1 MATRLITIDSIF
13 EGQEVS
19 SNFANEGQFLTSIAI
34 DPDAPTSDGTT
45 DLKPSGL
52 IRPVGYEKFS
62 STALDQAPLWI
73 ITTPKGTSVYVFGNA
88 GDIVSY
94 DSALANETLLKTVA
108 TSKGNGASYYNNYL
122 YYASNTDIGR
132 YGPLNGTPTFVD
144 NFWSNTLG
152 LTALTN
158 TTYPS
163 TRNSV
168 EFPNHV
174 MKAHVDNKLYI
185 CDVSDG
191 KGILNAIKTKKT
203 TVQGDTTDGSLYN
216 VLDFPYD
223 FFPMCVESY
232 GELLAVGCSF
242 GNSSVVN
249 QGSSCLFTWDTT
261 SDSFTRII
269 PIPDQV
275 ITALKYQNGILYG
288 WSGNLSGGTRFWI
301 YLGGDQIQTLKYIPD
316 AIPPMAGAIE
326 SDANRIMWGG
336 FTVYPIYSASVFSYG
351 SKSDLFA
358 RGLHNI
364 ARSTVT
370 ASASNGVI
378 TSLKQVL
385 QSNKPFPNL
394 VIGATDGT
402 NTNLDKRS
410 TTYQTSVY
418 RSRPFEVGSPFTVNT
433 IRIPLAQSVGSNMT
447 IIPKLYF
454 DNEAVSQEGTTIN
467 STNYSD
473 SNKFILLGTENF
485 SGNSGGQN
493 SFVLE
498 FTISGTTL
506 SAIGLPIEIE
516 IEVEEKQ

>member
-1 MATRLITIDSIF
+1 MATIQIDSIF

-19 SNFANEGQFLTSIAI
+19 SNFAQTGQFLTSVAI

-45 DLKPSGL
+45 DLKPSGF

-73 ITTPKGTSVYVFGNA
+73 ITTPKGSAIYVFGNA

-94 DSALANETLLKTVA
+94 DSTLDNETLLKTVS
-108 TSKGNGASYYNNYL
+108 TSKGNGAAYYNNYI
-122 YYASNTDIGR
+122 YYSSNTDIGR
-132 YGPLNGTPTFVD
+132 YGPLNGTPSFVD
-144 NFWSNTLG
+144 NYWTGTLG

-168 EFPNHV
+168 EFPNHC

-185 CDVSDG
+185 CDVNSEG

-203 TVQGDTTDGSLYN
+203 TYQGDTTDGSSYN
-216 VLDFPYD
+216 VLDFPFDYE
-223 FFPMCVESY
+223 PLCVESY
-232 GELLAVGCSF
+232 GEMLAIGCSF
-242 GNSSVVN
+242 GNSTTVK
-249 QGSSCLFTWDTT
+249 QGNSCLFTWDTT
-261 SDSFTRII
+261 SDSFSRII

-275 ITALKYQNGILYG
+275 ITALKYSNGILYG

-316 AIPPMAGAIE
+316 SIPPMQGAIE
-326 SDANRIMWGG
+326 VDLNRIMWGG
-336 FTVYPIYSASVFSYG
+336 FTVYPINSASVFAYG
-351 SKSDLFA
+351 SKSDLFP

-370 ASASNGVI
+370 ATSTNGVI
-378 TSLKQVL
+378 TCLKQAIT
-385 QSNKPFPNL
+385 SNSPHPNL
-394 VIGATDGT
+394 IIGATDGS

-418 RSRPFEVGSPFTVNT
+418 RTKPYEVGSPFDVKS
-433 IRIPLAQSVGSNMT
+433 IKIPLSQAVGANMT
-447 IIPKLYF
+447 IVPKIYF
-454 DNEAVSQEGTTIN
+454 DNETSSATGTTIN
-467 STNYSD
+467 STNYPD
-473 SNKFILLGTENF
+473 SEKFILLGADNF
-485 SGNSGGQN
+485 SNAASGQN
-493 SFVLE
+493 SFILE
-498 FTISGTTL
+498 FTISGTSL
-506 SAIGLPIEIE
+506 STIGLPIEIE
-516 IEVEEKQ
+516 IEQDLKQ